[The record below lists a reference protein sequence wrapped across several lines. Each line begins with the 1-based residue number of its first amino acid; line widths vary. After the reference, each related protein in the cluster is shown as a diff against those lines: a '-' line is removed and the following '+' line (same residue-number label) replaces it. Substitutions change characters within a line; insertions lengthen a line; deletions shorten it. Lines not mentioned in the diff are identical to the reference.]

1 LGAVAVLD
9 STDQTERLEAA
20 EAAHRG
26 TILLSASAAAERLVK
41 VTTVAA
47 VRRLLA

>member
-1 LGAVAVLD
+1 VEVLAP
-9 STDQTERLEAA
+9 TDQTERLEAA

-26 TILLSASAAAERLVK
+26 TILVSASAAPERPVK
-41 VTTVAA
+41 ETTVAA